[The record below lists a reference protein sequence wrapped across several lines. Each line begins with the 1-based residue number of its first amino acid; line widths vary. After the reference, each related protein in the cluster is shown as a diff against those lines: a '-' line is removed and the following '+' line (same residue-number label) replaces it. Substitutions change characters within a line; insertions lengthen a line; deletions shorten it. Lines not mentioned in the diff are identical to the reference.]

1 MKISTKVECG
11 IIALIDIAIHSE
23 CESVV
28 KINAISERNNISAK
42 YLEQIFP
49 LLKQSNIIKSVKGAN
64 GGYVLTRE
72 PSDITLS
79 EIVNALDNSI
89 LSSTT
94 FNDKL
99 VSDASTAIN
108 DCLWQP
114 INDYLCSFS
123 EKLTLKVLADRYSE
137 LNSVRSDIMYYI

>member
-11 IIALIDIAIHSE
+11 IIALIDIAIRSE
-23 CESVV
+23 YENVV
-28 KINAISERNNISAK
+28 KINAIAERNNISAK

-64 GGYVLTRE
+64 GGYILTRD
-72 PSDITLS
+72 PSDIALS

-89 LSSTT
+89 LSLTT

-114 INDYLCSFS
+114 INEYLCSFS
-123 EKLTLKVLADRYSE
+123 EKLTDFERMS
-137 LNSVRSDIMYYI
+137 